1 MALVQILTDFKS
13 SVAQCD
19 NLIANAHRTDAAGAP
34 LLPVIDQRQ
43 ITVAAF
49 LNFFIAWESFL
60 EATLADVMTGAVP
73 TSGNIPVKFVAPPTI
88 GAANEMIIGVMR
100 YFDYANHSNVRKIV
114 RMYFQTGYPFEPHMG
129 AIFSDLD
136 DLRTMRNASAHIS
149 TPTQAAL
156 EALATRIFGQPRPGI
171 TLYQLIT
178 AIDPRSGQAREPV
191 FITYKNKLRV
201 TAELI
206 AAG

>member
-1 MALVQILTDFKS
+1 MALAQILADFKS
-13 SVAQCD
+13 SVTQCD
-19 NLIANAHRTDAAGAP
+19 NLIANAHKADAAGVP

-60 EATLADVMTGAVP
+60 EAALADLMTGAVP
-73 TSGNIPVKFVAPPTI
+73 ASGNVPVKFVAPPTMS
-88 GAANEMIIGVMR
+88 AANEMVIGIMR
-100 YFDYANHSNVRKIV
+100 YFDYANYLNVRKIV
-114 RMYFQTGYPFEPHMG
+114 SLYFQTGYPFEPHIS

-136 DLRTMRNASAHIS
+136 DLRTLRNASAHIS
-149 TPTQAAL
+149 ATTQKTL
-156 EALATRIFGQPRPGI
+156 EALAARVFGQPRPGI
-171 TLYQLIT
+171 TLYEFIT
-178 AIDPRSGQAREPV
+178 AIDPGSGTANEPV
-191 FITYKNKLRV
+191 FITYRNKLIV